1 VTCWSLSARNISA
14 ALTRLLTAASH
25 DREDLRLE
33 DFRPEQIRW
42 AVETGL
48 GPWLRLCTRG
58 VPRAATSP
66 LWPLVQGADL
76 TARVI
81 MGEQIDAL
89 RRVAGDKVAARI
101 RRAPDELVQR
111 IVSGWAERL
120 DAKRARDLGFKAE
133 TSFDDIVRAHIEDE
147 LGGKIAN

>member
-1 VTCWSLSARNISA
+1 MSASVSDA
-14 ALTRLLTAASH
+14 ACPVLLRTK
-25 DREDLRLE
+25 LRM
-33 DFRPEQIRW
+33 PG
-42 AVETGL
+42 VS
-48 GPWLRLCTRG
+48 CT
-58 VPRAATSP
+58 V
-66 LWPLVQGADL
+66 
-76 TARVI
+76 
-81 MGEQIDAL
+81 GEQIDAL